1 MVKILSSDPACRV
14 YKQIAIEAEPIRL
27 GRAHADA
34 QSPEAKHQRHHED
47 KQRQLE
53 AELQERLQ
61 SAEQAAERLMIEARQ
76 ESINLLNEARQKVRQ
91 MEEQAYQEGLQ
102 RGEAEGQAKLQGVL
116 THFQAVLEAALGQR
130 AELLEQAEQE
140 LVHLVLEVVRRI
152 LKLEPIINEQV
163 LIRVVRDALQRLGQR
178 VDVHI
183 YVNPEDVELLHFSL
197 SQIQELALEIVIEPD
212 PDVPLGSCRIA
223 SKAGEIDAR
232 LTTQFDAI
240 ARSYL
245 ALAEGHSDIE
255 DLEHVHEESLS

>member
-1 MVKILSSDPACRV
+1 MVKILSSEPGCKV
-14 YKQIAIEAEPIRL
+14 YKQISIETEPVRL
-27 GRAHADA
+27 GRAQA
-34 QSPEAKHQRHHED
+34 QNIESQHKHQHEE

-53 AELQERLQ
+53 ADIQTRL
-61 SAEQAAERLMIEARQ
+61 QAAEQKSERMMIEARQ
-76 ESINLLNEARQKVRQ
+76 ESINLLNEARQKVKQ

-102 RGEAEGQAKLQGVL
+102 RGEAEGHAKLQATL

-140 LVHLVLEVVRRI
+140 VVHLVLEIVRRI

-163 LIRVVRDALQRLGQR
+163 LVRVVRDALQRLGQR

-183 YVNPEDVELLHFSL
+183 YVNPEDVDLLHFSL

-212 PDVPLGSCRIA
+212 PEVPLGSCRIA

-245 ALAEGHSDIE
+245 ALAEGHSEIE
-255 DLEHVHEESLS
+255 DLEHLHEENLA